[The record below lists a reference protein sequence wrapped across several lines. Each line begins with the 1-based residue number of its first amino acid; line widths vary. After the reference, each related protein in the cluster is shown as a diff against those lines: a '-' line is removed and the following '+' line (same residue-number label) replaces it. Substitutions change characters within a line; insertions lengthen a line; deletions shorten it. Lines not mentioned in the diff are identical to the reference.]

1 MDVKEELKKWG
12 LLKFKN
18 HYDFFHEIRPM
29 LFAQKLQN
37 FGEQVMLDYTARMS
51 MISSIKTPAEVKKSI
66 TAIEDYKR
74 RKLAVD
80 TYFSII
86 KGAQSTQ
93 D

>member
-1 MDVKEELKKWG
+1 MDVKGELKKWG
-12 LLKFKN
+12 LLKTKE

-29 LFAQKLQN
+29 LFAQKVQN
-37 FGEQVMLDYTARMS
+37 FGEPVMKDYTTIMT
-51 MISSIKTPAEVKKSI
+51 MISEKKTPADVKKFI

-74 RKLAVD
+74 RILAAD

-86 KGAQSTQ
+86 KGAQLTQ

>member
-1 MDVKEELKKWG
+1 MDIKEELKKWG
-12 LLKFKN
+12 LLKSKT
-18 HYDFFHEIRPM
+18 HYDFFHEIKPM

-37 FGEQVMLDYTARMS
+37 FGEQVMEDYTAIMS
-51 MISSIKTPAEVKKSI
+51 MISERKTPADVKKFI

-74 RKLAVD
+74 RILAAD